1 MKRWECALSGAC
13 ARLMGR
19 SEACGEAPAQ
29 FFSEDEFPDARVFW
43 TVPIIL
49 GWDAF
54 LIPEN
59 PDYFVFNG
67 HDEVVSFV
75 CRTKE
80 RYEQLLDAFKDWD
93 IEKGI
98 GASAKVKL
106 KATKVDLGGRGK

>member
-13 ARLMGR
+13 ARPMGR